1 MNTAYRDLP
10 ITASHPETSTAI
22 HDFAFELASHGR
34 GAGDILRAAEA
45 DPESALANAYAAA
58 LFLTLMTR
66 EGQRRAANPLA
77 CALARYGDCHP
88 REQQTIAA
96 ITAWHTGD
104 APKAVGLLRAT
115 VQSWPHDVVAAKLC
129 QILEIGLG
137 DGRGMLQTS
146 GMAAAVDGRSGYA
159 LGLHAYALEQAGEC
173 GLAMRF
179 ARRAI
184 EHNPGKDPW
193 AEHVVAHVFAA
204 DDQPIEGRTFLHAHA
219 SGWDRC
225 SSFMLTHNWWHL
237 ALFEIE
243 LGNGAAA
250 FELLRNRVWGV
261 RKEHA
266 QDQINAISLLARLE
280 LAGMQA
286 PSIWDDIAHHI
297 EDRAGDRINDFLDLH
312 YLYAL
317 AHAERDGKVRAM
329 LERFDP
335 QTPVGAIAHG
345 IAAHAKGEYRL
356 AASMIA
362 PFRPHFHAIGGS
374 NVQRDLFE
382 RIFIDSVV
390 RCRDAGPPHVSVAS
404 AVQFPVAA

>member
-1 MNTAYRDLP
+1 MNPAYHDLP
-10 ITASHPETSTAI
+10 ITASSPNSSEAI
-22 HDFAFELASHGR
+22 RAFAFELASHGNN
-34 GAGDILRAAEA
+34 ANAILKAADD
-45 DPESALANAYAAA
+45 DPESGLVNAYAAA
-58 LFLTLMTR
+58 LCLTLMTR
-66 EGQRRAANPLA
+66 DGHRRASTPLA
-77 CALARYGDCHP
+77 CALSRYGDCNL

-96 ITAWHTGD
+96 VTAWHTGD
-104 APKAVGLLRAT
+104 VAKAAGILRAI
-115 VQSWPHDVVAAKLC
+115 VESWPHDVAALKLC
-129 QILEIGLG
+129 QILEIGMG
-137 DGRGMLQTS
+137 DVRGMLRTS
-146 GMAAAVDGRSGYA
+146 GMAAAVEGRSGYA
-159 LGLHAYALEQAGEC
+159 LSLHAYALEQAGES

-225 SSFMLTHNWWHL
+225 SSSMLTHNWWHL

-243 LGNGAAA
+243 LGNGPAA
-250 FELLRNRVWGV
+250 FQLLRNRVWGV

-280 LAGMQA
+280 LEGMQA

-335 QTPVGAIAHG
+335 QTPVGAVAHG

-362 PFRPHFHAIGGS
+362 PFRRHFPAIGGS
-374 NVQRDLFE
+374 NVQQDLFE

-390 RCRDAGPPHVSVAS
+390 RCRDAGAQQGNVASVA
-404 AVQFPVAA
+404 QFQVAA

>member
-1 MNTAYRDLP
+1 MSSAYCDLP
-10 ITASHPETSTAI
+10 ITASNPHIDAAI
-22 HDFAFELASHGR
+22 HSFAFELLSHGNR
-34 GAGDILRAAEA
+34 TKNILTAAEA
-45 DPESALANAYAAA
+45 DPEAALANAYAAA
-58 LFLTLMTR
+58 VCLLAMTR
-66 EGQRRAANPLA
+66 DGHRRASTPLA
-77 CALARYGDCHP
+77 CALAHYDNCNP

-96 ITAWHTGD
+96 VTAWHMGD
-104 APKAVGLLRAT
+104 LAKANGILRAI
-115 VQSWPHDVVAAKLC
+115 VESWPHDMVALKLC

-137 DGRGMLQTS
+137 DVRGMLRTS

-159 LGLHAYALEQAGEC
+159 LGLHAYALEQAGEA
-173 GLAMRF
+173 GVAMRF

-184 EHNPGKDPW
+184 ELNPGRDPW

-204 DDQPIEGRTFLHAHA
+204 NDQPVEGRTFLHAHA
-219 SGWDRC
+219 GGWDRC

-243 LGNGAAA
+243 LGNAPIA
-250 FELLRNRVWGV
+250 FELLRSKVWGV

-266 QDQINAISLLARLE
+266 QDQINAISLMARLE
-280 LAGMQA
+280 MEGMQA
-286 PSIWDDIAHHI
+286 PSIWEDIAHHV
-297 EDRAGDRINDFLDLH
+297 EDRADDRINDFLDLH

-317 AHAERDGKVRAM
+317 THAERNGKVRAM

-335 QTPVGAIAHG
+335 QTPAGAIAHG

-362 PFRPHFHAIGGS
+362 PFRRHFPAIGGS

-390 RCRDAGPPHVSVAS
+390 RCRDAGSPHVSIAS